1 MRFYIGIASVALFNT
16 VFTLI
21 KPSLQNITYWKGPK
35 YAMRILKEPLCKKC
49 PYLEFFWSAFS
60 RIWAKYGEILP
71 YSVRMRENKDQK
83 NSEYG

>member
-21 KPSLQNITYWKGPK
+21 KPYLQNITYWKGPK